1 MKHKSEKCRELISKF
16 YTFLSCSFSSWS
28 VLGII
33 FLNTLPAMTYGCSP
47 APLPDTAGKTCTNLS
62 ITKSPYTA
70 MQTLDIFVFRDDE
83 TMMLDCYQRIED
95 PEKWNGSIMSSS
107 GKRIIYICANS
118 GIEKDGWPLIRSMR
132 SMEKI
137 SFNLEDESRENP
149 VMTGRVRMAASGT
162 YIRQP
167 GPPYTELAMSPLTCE
182 IVLRSLTC
190 DFKGRPY
197 DGEKITEA
205 KVYLTNVNAT
215 RKLSD
220 ADSSMPER
228 IINAGFLNRYD
239 LSKFQDSSLI
249 IKHIEK
255 SIGKDG
261 IQEEIKLYC
270 YPNMAEEASPGSP
283 VTRIVIEGKVSG
295 KTYYWPIDISRG
307 PGKGISGGKSYI
319 FDVKITRK
327 GTTDPDIPVR
337 TEEVNIRFEE
347 EAWREKEGY
356 TVGF

>member
-1 MKHKSEKCRELISKF
+1 
-16 YTFLSCSFSSWS
+16 
-28 VLGII
+28 
-33 FLNTLPAMTYGCSP
+33 MTCGCSP
-47 APLPDTAGKTCTNLS
+47 ATMPDTACRTSTTLH

-70 MQTLDIFVFRDDE
+70 MQTLDIFVFRDNE
-83 TMMLDCYQRIED
+83 TRLLDCYQRVEQ
-95 PEKWNGSIMSSS
+95 PEKWDGRIMSSA
-107 GKRIIYICANS
+107 GNRIIRICANS
-118 GIEKDGWPLIRSMR
+118 RTDKNEWPLIRSMN
-132 SMEKI
+132 SLEKI

-149 VMTGRVRMAASGT
+149 VMTGEAKMPA
-162 YIRQP
+162 P
-167 GPPYTELAMSPLTCE
+167 GSNALHPGLPYAEITMLPITCE
-182 IVLRSLTC
+182 IVLRSLIC

-220 ADSSMPER
+220 ADGSMPER
-228 IINAGFLNRYD
+228 IINAGFLNRSD
-239 LSKFQDSSLI
+239 LSKFRDSSLI

-261 IQEEIKLYC
+261 IQEDIRLYC
-270 YPNMAEEASPGSP
+270 YPNMAEEESPGSP
-283 VTRIVIEGKVSG
+283 VTRMVIEGKVSG

-319 FDVKITRK
+319 FDVRITRK

-347 EAWREKEGY
+347 ESWIEKEGY